1 MKAGI
6 VVQARFSSARL
17 PGKVL
22 RPLAGRPLLAWL
34 LERLRTLGDEA
45 RIIVATSDRPEDAA
59 VAELAR
65 TSGVEV
71 FRGALDDVLGR
82 LLGAFDAFAL
92 DVGVRV
98 SGDSPL
104 LDPRLVSRAL
114 GLFRAG
120 DADLVT
126 NVQVRSYPK
135 GQSVEAIGAS
145 ALRRAD
151 AEAPAPHD
159 REHVTPWFYARP
171 GRFRIRNFG
180 YDPPLPALQ
189 LSVDTA
195 EDFATVER
203 MLQAM
208 TRPHLDYDVAALVA
222 LHREVTAR

>member
-1 MKAGI
+1 VNAGI
-6 VVQARFSSARL
+6 VVQARFSSERL

-22 RPLAGRPLLAWL
+22 RPLAGRPLLGWL
-34 LERLRTLGDEA
+34 IERLRTLGDEA

-59 VAELAR
+59 VAEFAR
-65 TSGVEV
+65 ASGVEV
-71 FRGALDDVLGR
+71 FRGALDDVLAR

-126 NVQVRSYPK
+126 NVQVRTYPK
-135 GQSVEAIGAS
+135 GQSVEAIGAA
-145 ALRRAD
+145 ALRRAY
-151 AEAPAPHD
+151 AEARAPAD
-159 REHVTPWFYARP
+159 REHVTPYFYAHP
-171 GRFRIRNFG
+171 ELFRIRNFTF
-180 YDPPLPALQ
+180 DPPAPGLQ

-195 EDFATVER
+195 HDFATVER

-208 TRPHLDYDVAALVA
+208 SRPHTDYDVAALVA
-222 LHREVTAR
+222 LHREVTAG

>member
-1 MKAGI
+1 MKAAI
-6 VVQARFSSARL
+6 VVQARFSSERL

-22 RPLAGRPLLAWL
+22 LPLAGRPLLGL
-34 LERLRTLGDEA
+34 LIERLQTVGDGT

-65 TSGVEV
+65 ASGVDV

-82 LLGAFDAFAL
+82 LRGAFDAFAL

-104 LDPRLVSRAL
+104 IDPRLVSRAL

-126 NVQVRSYPK
+126 NVQVRTYPK
-135 GQSVEAIGAS
+135 GQSVEAIGAA

-151 AEAPAPHD
+151 ADARTPAE
-159 REHVTPWFYARP
+159 REHVTPYFYAHP
-171 GRFRIRNFG
+171 DRFRIRNFAF
-180 YDPPLPALQ
+180 DPPVPALQ
-189 LSVDTA
+189 LSIDTA
-195 EDFATVER
+195 EDFAIVER

-208 TRPHLDYDVAALVA
+208 SRPHTEYDVAALVA
-222 LHREVTAR
+222 LHREVIAR